1 MLPSAVNVPAGP
13 AVKPGRRGR
22 PRSPGHL
29 RTLALLGWIG
39 PSVALIVLVVIYPMF
54 ETIRSGFQE
63 FSLTGAVKG
72 WAGFDNFT
80 RILSD
85 PDLPRVLVN
94 TVVWVV
100 GGVLFTTLLALPL
113 GQLLNKQFAGRRL
126 LRIALI
132 VPWATSVVMTAIG
145 FRWILNYYYGVL
157 NPFLMSLHIIGEPID
172 WLGDNRTIT
181 PVMIATAVFISLP
194 FTSFAVLAGLK
205 GIPDDVQE
213 AAQID
218 GANRWQSYRHITL
231 PLLRGPVAV
240 TVLLNTIWIFNSF
253 PIIYVLNKSNPGYLN
268 DTTITYMYKVAFITE
283 RDIGAGAA
291 MAVLNILIIG
301 VCVALYVR
309 RARLE

>member
-1 MLPSAVNVPAGP
+1 MSLNTNVSA
-13 AVKPGRRGR
+13 GRAAAQSDRR
-22 PRSPGHL
+22 KHSRSPNQL
-29 RTLALLGWIG
+29 RALALLAWIG
-39 PSVALIVLVVIYPMF
+39 PSVVLVVLVVVYPLF
-54 ETIRSGFQE
+54 ETIRASFQE

-72 WAGFDNFT
+72 WAGVENFEQ
-80 RILSD
+80 IFSD
-85 PDLPRVLVN
+85 PDLTRVLLN
-94 TVVWVV
+94 TLVWVV
-100 GGVLFTTLLALPL
+100 GGVALTTLLALPM
-113 GQLLNKQFAGRRL
+113 GQLLDKEFWGRRL

-157 NPFLMSLHIIGEPID
+157 NPFLESLHIIDGPVD
-172 WLGDNRTIT
+172 WLGDERTIM
-181 PVMIATAVFISLP
+181 PVMIVTAVFISLP

-205 GIPDDVQE
+205 GIPEEVKE

-218 GANRWQSYRHITL
+218 GASRWQAYRHITL
-231 PLLRGPVAV
+231 PLLRGPLMI
-240 TVLLNTIWIFNSF
+240 TVLLNSIWIFNSF

-268 DTTITYMYKVAFITE
+268 DTTITYMYKVAFLTE

-291 MAVLNILIIG
+291 MAVLNVLIIG